1 MEQIFGINSIEIHVL
16 RRFCVQHGEIIEYQK
31 GEQMERESQPSRWFG
46 FVEKGCLKFV
56 TQGIS
61 DGKEHLTW
69 FSFKGEFVGDYP
81 ACLYGG
87 PSLTTIEA
95 MTPSRVYRVSG
106 EQLMCLFSKNSQMM
120 ELRSR
125 IAEHLLGQARQR
137 FLDFYRTTSRE
148 RYELLLHR
156 CSGIANHLPLH
167 AIASFLNI
175 TPQMLSRIRKDITFD
190 IK

>member
-1 MEQIFGINSIEIHVL
+1 MEQKFGINAIDIQVL
-16 RRFCVQHGEIIEYQK
+16 REFCEQQGEVVDYRK
-31 GEQMERESQPSRWFG
+31 GDQMVCENQPSRWFG
-46 FVEKGCLKFV
+46 FVAMGCLKFV
-56 TQGIS
+56 AQGMS

-95 MTPSRVYRVSG
+95 MTASRVYRVSG
-106 EQLMCLFSKNSQMM
+106 EQLVCFFSKNSQMM
-120 ELRSR
+120 VLRSV
-125 IAEHLLGQARQR
+125 IAEHMLNQVRQR

-156 CSGIANHLPLH
+156 CSGIVNHLPLH

-175 TPQMLSRIRKDITFD
+175 TPQMLSKIRKELTFD
-190 IK
+190 DK